1 MPYGLANIEQEF
13 VGVGRG
19 RNQYY
24 NCQLFLIIILFC
36 VMFSKG
42 FIFWVSMIIDETYL
56 MALGIYNGGNCRYS
70 FEENRC
76 LFTDL
81 GSSINLIEIGRDYI
95 RNGGYI
101 KVDNDGRHIHY
112 WSPVMRKTVRYLGS
126 ITRQYDIYV
135 IKQLEGSCNGCLVKG
150 VNISDRWVSINYIK
164 PVVLKRLD
172 DVFFRGVD
180 GDFVVEDMWFKRETV
195 YYAPYIILTGMAW
208 IGYTLLF

>member
-1 MPYGLANIEQEF
+1 
-13 VGVGRG
+13 
-19 RNQYY
+19 
-24 NCQLFLIIILFC
+24 
-36 VMFSKG
+36 
-42 FIFWVSMIIDETYL
+42 
-56 MALGIYNGGNCRYS
+56 
-70 FEENRC
+70 
-76 LFTDL
+76 
-81 GSSINLIEIGRDYI
+81 
-95 RNGGYI
+95 
-101 KVDNDGRHIHY
+101 
-112 WSPVMRKTVRYLGS
+112 MRKTVRYLGS